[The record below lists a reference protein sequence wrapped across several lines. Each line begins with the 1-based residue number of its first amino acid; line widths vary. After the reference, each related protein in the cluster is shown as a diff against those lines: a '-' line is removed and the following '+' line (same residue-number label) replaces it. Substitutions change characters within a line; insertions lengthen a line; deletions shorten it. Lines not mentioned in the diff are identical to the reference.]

1 VISQLIDYQ
10 PTHLLL
16 QQIAQID
23 EFKGA
28 WRALRNIAPDRLTA
42 LRRVATIESVGSSTR
57 IEGVQ
62 LTDAQVDALLSG
74 LETSSFRSRDEE
86 EVAGY
91 AALME
96 TISESFE
103 HLTLT
108 ENHVK
113 QLHGILLKHSSKDE
127 RHRGHYKTLP
137 NHVEAFGPEGISLG
151 VVFETSSPFDT
162 PLQMAELV
170 AQTRELLDS
179 GAIHPLIVIGGFIV
193 RFLAIHP
200 FQDGNGRL
208 SRGLTTLLLLRAGY
222 AYVPY
227 ASLENIIEG
236 NKESYYLALRRTQ
249 GTLRSETPNWEPWLL
264 FFVQALHTQK
274 TRLERKIEREQL
286 FAGSLP
292 TLSIRILELARDHGQ
307 IKSSEIQ
314 RLTGETKSTLRN
326 RIHELVERGLLKQH
340 GKGPATWYTLSL

>member
-1 VISQLIDYQ
+1 MISQLIDYQ

-28 WRALRNIAPDRLTA
+28 WRALRTIAPDRLTA

-96 TISESFE
+96 TIFESFE

-170 AQTRELLDS
+170 AQTRELLDA
-179 GAIHPLIVIGGFIV
+179 GAIHPLLVIGGFIV

-249 GTLRSETPNWEPWLL
+249 GTLRSDTPNWEPWLL

-292 TLSIRILELARDHGQ
+292 TLSIRILELAREHGQ

-340 GKGPATWYTLSL
+340 GKGPATWYTLSP